1 MLLQKKKKIDND
13 QGKPHWCR
21 KVLLPT
27 TICPTF
33 KGPDHKYTPITVL
46 MSMKMR
52 ESESETQENEWMT
65 RILFK
70 MNVIFLFHK
79 VLCCFVMLN
88 PYKGRHVWIP
98 ETCFYFFWSLLYFC
112 VSQIWSNCLYFLYFC
127 EDFRVFCPQ
136 DWWMIAKYFFPP
148 VYVWHCV
155 YRQRK
160 IF

>member
-1 MLLQKKKKIDND
+1 MLLQKKKIDND

-98 ETCFYFFWSLLYFC
+98 ETCFYFLKFVILLCKPNLIQLSLFSL
-112 VSQIWSNCLYFLYFC
+112 FLWRFQSVLPTRLM
-127 EDFRVFCPQ
+127 D
-136 DWWMIAKYFFPP
+136 DS
-148 VYVWHCV
+148 
-155 YRQRK
+155 
-160 IF
+160 